1 MLYKYIVLE
10 LDTKIFWL
18 IICIYLLVKKVYM
31 LYNLLY
37 LYYLPYCKFHFFI
50 HHWVDMI
57 LYDIVFFLCW
67 NVKNFS
73 DACSFVNSVYE
84 GNAVLFV
91 SLYYLMSI
99 GVGSWR
105 FVANGNY
112 RAIRVWLNLNRFY
125 SLLQTKV
132 LFGTAR
138 RVLLLTAKH
147 LICYFCEYIN
157 LYKIH
162 TFFS

>member
-1 MLYKYIVLE
+1 
-10 LDTKIFWL
+10 
-18 IICIYLLVKKVYM
+18 
-31 LYNLLY
+31 
-37 LYYLPYCKFHFFI
+37 
-50 HHWVDMI
+50 MI

-84 GNAVLFV
+84 GNSVLFV

-147 LICYFCEYIN
+147 LICFFVNTLIYIRFI
-157 LYKIH
+157 L
-162 TFFS
+162 FFPNNSFKGFFIKDMGSIFNFNE

>member
-1 MLYKYIVLE
+1 
-10 LDTKIFWL
+10 
-18 IICIYLLVKKVYM
+18 
-31 LYNLLY
+31 
-37 LYYLPYCKFHFFI
+37 
-50 HHWVDMI
+50 MI

-138 RVLLLTAKH
+138 RVLLLTAKY

-162 TFFS
+162 TFFPNNSVKGFFIKDMGSIFNFNE